1 MAFTPN
7 RHFRRDYKRIFKR
20 NPEAANLLL
29 LLCELADENG
39 QVSLAGPD
47 DEGQLALL
55 MNARFEDPGAW
66 QLGGR
71 HE

>member
-7 RHFRRDYKRIFKR
+7 RRFRRDYKRIFRR

-39 QVSLAGPD
+39 QVSLGPD
-47 DEGQLALL
+47 AEGQLALL
-55 MNARFEDPGAW
+55 MNARFEDPRAY
-66 QLGGR
+66 QLPGR
-71 HE
+71 PK

>member
-7 RHFRRDYKRIFKR
+7 RHFRRDYKRIFRR
-20 NPEAANLLL
+20 NSEAANLLL

-39 QVSLAGPD
+39 QVSLGPD
-47 DEGQLALL
+47 AEGQLDLL